1 MVNLFLLIWIIL
13 FVIYAFKS
21 QYILDFV
28 EKWSKQNQENS
39 LMGKLI
45 ISFLSYASLQLLN
58 SIIIALF
65 IAMILIFS
73 WLSIFEYWGVWQ
85 TPCASLLEIADVLG
99 HKQIQ
104 MTKRYTHL
112 CVSHKQKLIEKYFG
126 EIWVRLSGWTLLI

>member
-1 MVNLFLLIWIIL
+1 L

-73 WLSIFEYWGVWQ
+73 WLSIFEYWGV
-85 TPCASLLEIADVLG
+85 
-99 HKQIQ
+99 
-104 MTKRYTHL
+104 
-112 CVSHKQKLIEKYFG
+112 
-126 EIWVRLSGWTLLI
+126 

>member
-1 MVNLFLLIWIIL
+1 
-13 FVIYAFKS
+13 VIYAFKS

-73 WLSIFEYWGVWQ
+73 WLSIFEYWGV
-85 TPCASLLEIADVLG
+85 
-99 HKQIQ
+99 
-104 MTKRYTHL
+104 
-112 CVSHKQKLIEKYFG
+112 
-126 EIWVRLSGWTLLI
+126 

>member
-1 MVNLFLLIWIIL
+1 M
-13 FVIYAFKS
+13 IYAFKS

-73 WLSIFEYWGVWQ
+73 WLSIFEYWGV
-85 TPCASLLEIADVLG
+85 
-99 HKQIQ
+99 
-104 MTKRYTHL
+104 
-112 CVSHKQKLIEKYFG
+112 
-126 EIWVRLSGWTLLI
+126 